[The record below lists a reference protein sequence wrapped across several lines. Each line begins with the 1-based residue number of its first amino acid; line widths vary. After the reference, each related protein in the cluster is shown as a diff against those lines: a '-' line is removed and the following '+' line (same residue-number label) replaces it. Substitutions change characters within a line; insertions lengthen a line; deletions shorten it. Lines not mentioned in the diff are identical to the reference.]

1 MKFNPFK
8 KLSKEKRQHLVLVVL
23 VTIGACVAL
32 GPFRIESLGIGGLIS
47 YQMRSLENSKKKTV
61 DATKELKRIQDAVK
75 HSSQTETQLTE
86 ARKSLSEAETDIASG
101 DLYAWVVNTLRQFKA
116 GYRVDIPQI
125 LPIGAT
131 TDVNL
136 IPAFPY
142 KQAAVSVSGTAHYH
156 DLGRFLADLENQ
168 YPHIRVVN
176 LSLDLNPSPTTE
188 DQETIA
194 FKMEIVTLVKPTAS

>member
-1 MKFNPFK
+1 MKFNGFK

-23 VTIGACVAL
+23 VTIGAAAAL
-32 GPFRIESLGIGGLIS
+32 GPFRLESLGMGGLIS
-47 YQMRSLENSKKKTV
+47 YQLNSLENAKKKTV
-61 DATKELKRIQDAVK
+61 DANKELKRVQEAVK
-75 HSSQTETQLTE
+75 HADKTEVQLVE
-86 ARKSLSEAETDIASG
+86 AKKSLAEAETDIASG

-116 GYRVDIPQI
+116 GYKVEIPQI

-136 IPAFPY
+136 IPGFPY
-142 KQAAVSVSGTAHYH
+142 KQASVSVSGTAHYH

-168 YPHIRVVN
+168 FPHIRVIN

-188 DQETIA
+188 DQETVA